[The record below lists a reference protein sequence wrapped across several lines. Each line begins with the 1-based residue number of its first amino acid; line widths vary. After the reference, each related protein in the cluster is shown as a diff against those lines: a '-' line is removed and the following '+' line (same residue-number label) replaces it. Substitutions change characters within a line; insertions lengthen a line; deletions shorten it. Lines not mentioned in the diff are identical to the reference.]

1 MWWEDDDTTFFESA
15 EVAALVRRYE
25 NMVKHNRADY
35 FDEEE
40 YETIVEHYLLVN
52 KLSEALRVA
61 DCGNR
66 QHPFSDDMKLCYA
79 NVLLEKKEAAQA
91 LQLLQQLEAKGVNDS
106 ELSFLIGMAHMQ
118 MGNVTGAIAHFD
130 KCTQQIDDEED
141 LLSLLLNV
149 ASDLMEKNEYA
160 AALKYIKT
168 ASEIAPNDM
177 EVINEMAFCNE
188 RLNNLDES
196 LYYYEKYIK
205 EEPFNDNVWYNIGTV
220 YARKNDYQQAM
231 QAFSFAVTLN
241 ENHASAY
248 YNLANTYVQQE
259 KYTEAV
265 TTFQIFLKLEPDNSA
280 AYVALA
286 ACYEK
291 LNCSKE
297 ALAAYREAVIF
308 DDNFAEAHY
317 GLAVA
322 YANTNKWEQALQHM
336 YKAATLE
343 PGHLEY
349 WLQLGNILL
358 QSRGNKKTL

>member
-1 MWWEDDDTTFFESA
+1 MWWDDEDTTFFESA

-40 YETIVEHYLLVN
+40 YETIVEHYLMIN

-61 DCGNR
+61 DCGSR

-79 NVLLEKKEAAQA
+79 SVLLEKKEAAQA
-91 LQLLQQLEAKGVNDS
+91 LQLLQEMEAKGVNDS
-106 ELSFLIGMAHMQ
+106 ELSFLIGTAYMQ
-118 MGNVTGAIAHFD
+118 MGDITTATDYFD
-130 KCTQQIDDEED
+130 KCTQQTDEED

-149 ASDLMEKNEYA
+149 ASDLMEKQEYT

-168 ASEIAPNDM
+168 ALELAPEDM

-220 YARKNDYQQAM
+220 YARKNDYRQAM
-231 QAFSFAVTLN
+231 QAFHFAVTLN
-241 ENHASAY
+241 NKHASAY

-259 KYTEAV
+259 NYAEAV
-265 TTFQIFLKLEPDNSA
+265 NTFQTFLELEPDNSA
-280 AYVALA
+280 AYVSLA
-286 ACYEK
+286 GCYEK
-291 LNCSKE
+291 LDRFKE
-297 ALAAYREAVIF
+297 AFAAYRDAVIF

-322 YANTNKWEQALQHM
+322 YTNAGKWEQALQHM
-336 YKAATLE
+336 YKAATLK
-343 PGHLEY
+343 PGCLEY

>member
-40 YETIVEHYLLVN
+40 YETIVEHYLLTN

-79 NVLLEKKEAAQA
+79 NVLLEKKEAAKA
-91 LQLLQQLEAKGVNDS
+91 LQLLQKMQAEGINDA
-106 ELSFLIGMAHMQ
+106 ELSFLIGTAHMQ
-118 MGNVTGAIAHFD
+118 LDNVTEAVEHFD
-130 KCTQQIDDEED
+130 QCVQQTDEEED

-149 ASDLMEKNEYA
+149 ASDLMEKLEYA
-160 AALKYIKT
+160 TALRYIKT
-168 ASEIAPNDM
+168 ALELAPDDM
-177 EVINEMAFCNE
+177 EVINSVAFCHE

-196 LYYYEKYIK
+196 LYYYEKYVK

-220 YARKNDYQQAM
+220 YARKNDYPQAI
-231 QAFSFAVTLN
+231 QAFNFAITLN
-241 ENHASAY
+241 DKQASAY
-248 YNLANTYVQQE
+248 YNLANTYVQLK
-259 KYTEAV
+259 KYAEAV
-265 TTFQIFLKLEPDNSA
+265 QTFQSFLKLEPDNSA
-280 AYVALA
+280 AYVAMA
-286 ACYEK
+286 GCYEK
-291 LNCSKE
+291 LNCPKE
-297 ALAAYREAVIF
+297 ALVAYREAIIF

-336 YKAATLE
+336 YKAAIIE
-343 PGHLEY
+343 PGCLEY

-358 QSRGNKKTL
+358 QSRGNKKLL

>member
-15 EVAALVRRYE
+15 EVAALVHRYE

-40 YETIVEHYLLVN
+40 YETIVEHYLLTN

-79 NVLLEKKEAAQA
+79 NVLLEKKEATQA
-91 LQLLQQLEAKGVNDS
+91 LQLLQKMQVEGINDA
-106 ELSFLIGMAHMQ
+106 ELSFLIGTAHMQ
-118 MGNVTGAIAHFD
+118 LGNITEATVYFD
-130 KCTQQIDDEED
+130 KCTQLTDEED
-141 LLSLLLNV
+141 QLSLLLNV
-149 ASDLMEKNEYA
+149 ASDLMEKQEYA
-160 AALKYIKT
+160 AALKYVKT
-168 ASEIAPNDM
+168 ALELAPDDM

-220 YARKNDYQQAM
+220 YARKNDYRQAM
-231 QAFSFAVTLN
+231 QAFHFAVTLN
-241 ENHASAY
+241 EKNASAY
-248 YNLANTYVQQE
+248 YNLANTYVQQK
-259 KYTEAV
+259 KYPEAINA
-265 TTFQIFLKLEPDNSA
+265 FQAFLKLEPDNST
-280 AYVALA
+280 AYVSMAG
-286 ACYEK
+286 CYEK
-291 LNCSKE
+291 LKCHKE
-297 ALAAYREAVIF
+297 AFAAYRDAVIF

-322 YANTNKWEQALQHM
+322 YAHTNMWEQALQHM
-336 YKAATLE
+336 YRAAILE
-343 PGHLEY
+343 PGRLEY